1 MVNTVY
7 IGLGSNQGDKIKNL
21 RDALCAMKSIGD
33 INITRT
39 SSLYLSEPWGK
50 PNQPEFIN
58 QVAEI
63 ETELSP
69 QDLLIHL
76 QNIEIKMGRRRSE
89 KWGPRLIDLDILLY
103 GREEFNTPELTIPH
117 PYMRERLFVLLPL
130 QEINAELIFPGDG
143 AKIEEVSI
151 RALVREGNRK
161 IERIQGSPADTFC

>member
-1 MVNTVY
+1 MNTVY

-21 RDALCAMKSIGD
+21 RDALCAIKSIDD
-33 INITRT
+33 INITKV
-39 SSLYLSEPWGK
+39 SSLYLSEPWGN

-63 ETELSP
+63 ETELTP
-69 QDLLIHL
+69 WELLDHL
-76 QNIEIKMGRRRSE
+76 QKIEIKMGRQRSE

-103 GREEFNTPELTIPH
+103 GSEELNAPELTIPH

-143 AKIEEVSI
+143 AKIQEVLI
-151 RALVREGNRK
+151 RALVREGNLK